1 MKECRKLLSCI
12 EYLDRRMTM
21 MKFGVHVS
29 KAGGLNRALQ
39 DAICL
44 NCDTIQMFTGSP
56 RSLRQSAIDSDKA
69 LAFKRSLDEENIRP
83 LVIHAPYLL
92 NLASPRE
99 ETHTLSTRALAD
111 EITRCRYL
119 GADYLVFHP
128 GNHLGSGIDAGTRRI
143 AAAITKACDMAELS
157 RSDRLLL
164 LLEMVSGAGTEVG
177 WMFEHQR
184 AIMDMAEEAPLGI
197 CLDTCHMFAAGHDIA
212 TREGLA
218 GVLEQIDRILGMSHV
233 AVVHANDSVSVL
245 GSRLDRH
252 ADVGRGMIGEE
263 GFLVILGNS
272 QLRELPF
279 VLETPKKGLE
289 DDKRNLAAIR
299 RLAQEAVIW

>member
-1 MKECRKLLSCI
+1 VSCI
-12 EYLDRRMTM
+12 EYLDRRERM

-29 KAGGLNRALQ
+29 KAGGLNKALQ
-39 DAICL
+39 DAISL
-44 NCDTIQMFTGSP
+44 KCDTIQMFAGSP
-56 RSLRQSAIDSDKA
+56 RSLRKSIINEDEA
-69 LAFKRSLDEENIRP
+69 LAFRRGLDQEHIRP

-92 NLASPRE
+92 NLASPKE
-99 ETHTLSTRALAD
+99 ATYELSTRALSE
-111 EITRCRYL
+111 EIIRSLSL

-128 GNHLGSGIDAGTRRI
+128 GNHLGSGIEAGTQRI
-143 AAAITKACDMAELS
+143 AAAITKACDMAGLT
-157 RSDRLLL
+157 RKCGLLL

-177 WMFEHQR
+177 WMFDHQR

-218 GVLEQIDRILGMSHV
+218 GTLEQLDRILGISSV
-233 AVVHANDSVSVL
+233 GVVHANDSVGAL

-252 ADVGRGMIGEE
+252 ADIGQGMIGEE
-263 GFLVILGNS
+263 GFRVILGNS
-272 QLRELPF
+272 KLREVPF
-279 VLETPKKGLE
+279 VLETPKKNLE

-299 RLAQEAVIW
+299 RLAREAVTW